1 MREEWQRVFFIAA
14 AVYTLGAI
22 LFLLLAK
29 GEEQE
34 WAKYTKTDNMKTLTL
49 TEREADCKYSENN
62 DVAKLWI

>member
-22 LFLLLAK
+22 LFLLLAE

-34 WAKYTKTDNMKTLTL
+34 WAKHNKIDNMKNLTL
-49 TEREADCKYSENN
+49 PAEGEKDCKYSENN
-62 DVAKLWI
+62 DVTKL